1 MKRFKEI
8 YQWCCEPR
16 QLFFL
21 FIIVLA
27 IPNVAL
33 FFTEQMPLLVR
44 ICNIILPVSVYWM
57 VMTLSRKPGKIIWI
71 LFPFVFF
78 AAFQLVLLYLFG
90 QSIIA
95 VDMFLNLLTTN
106 SGEAMELLD
115 NLLPAVIG
123 VFVVY
128 LPTLALGIVSITG
141 NKKLDQYFIYRQ
153 RRYAR
158 MTMGVG
164 VILTALCYADH
175 EDYALKLDMYPVNVC
190 YNLTLAIERAGET
203 AGYQESSKEFTF
215 GA

>member
-1 MKRFKEI
+1 MDGDDAEPETRKDNMDIVSLCFL
-8 YQWCCEPR
+8 CC
-16 QLFFL
+16 FSIGF
-21 FIIVLA
+21 
-27 IPNVAL
+27 AL
-33 FFTEQMPLLVR
+33 SFRTVHY
-44 ICNIILPVSVYWM
+44 S
-57 VMTLSRKPGKIIWI
+57 SRY
-71 LFPFVFF
+71 V
-78 AAFQLVLLYLFG
+78 
-90 QSIIA
+90 
-95 VDMFLNLLTTN
+95 LNLLTTN

-203 AGYQESSKEFTF
+203 AGYQESSKEFTLVHKPHTIKMRQRYMCW
-215 GA
+215 

>member
-78 AAFQLVLLYLFG
+78 AAF
-90 QSIIA
+90 SIGFA
-95 VDMFLNLLTTN
+95 LSFRTVHYSSRYVF
-106 SGEAMELLD
+106 EFAD
-115 NLLPAVIG
+115 NQ
-123 VFVVY
+123 F
-128 LPTLALGIVSITG
+128 
-141 NKKLDQYFIYRQ
+141 R
-153 RRYAR
+153 
-158 MTMGVG
+158 
-164 VILTALCYADH
+164 
-175 EDYALKLDMYPVNVC
+175 
-190 YNLTLAIERAGET
+190 
-203 AGYQESSKEFTF
+203 
-215 GA
+215 

>member
-1 MKRFKEI
+1 MWHCSSQSKCL
-8 YQWCCEPR
+8 YWY
-16 QLFFL
+16 
-21 FIIVLA
+21 
-27 IPNVAL
+27 
-33 FFTEQMPLLVR
+33 
-44 ICNIILPVSVYWM
+44 VY
-57 VMTLSRKPGKIIWI
+57 VI
-71 LFPFVFF
+71 LFCGIGILDGDDAEPETRKDNMDIVS
-78 AAFQLVLLYLFG
+78 LLFSLLLFNWFCFYLFG

-203 AGYQESSKEFTF
+203 AGYQESSKDFTF
-215 GA
+215 WCTSHTR

>member
-158 MTMGVG
+158 MTMG
-164 VILTALCYADH
+164 ILDGDDAEPETRKDNMDIVSLCFLCCFSIGFALSFRTVHYSSRYVFEFAD
-175 EDYALKLDMYPVNVC
+175 NQF
-190 YNLTLAIERAGET
+190 R
-203 AGYQESSKEFTF
+203 
-215 GA
+215 